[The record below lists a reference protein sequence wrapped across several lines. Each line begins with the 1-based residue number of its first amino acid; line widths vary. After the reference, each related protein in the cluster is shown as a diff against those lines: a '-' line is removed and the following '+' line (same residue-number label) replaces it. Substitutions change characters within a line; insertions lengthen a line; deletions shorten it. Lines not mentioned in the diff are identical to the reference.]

1 MVVATMALIIAV
13 TGTAVATSRLVNGDK
28 LIEKASL
35 SGNRLRKHTL
45 TGTQINLAKLGKIP
59 SATNADSATQAISA
73 THASAADS
81 ATHASAADSA
91 THASS
96 ADSATNASTLGGVPA
111 SGYLQ
116 TANVLQGAV
125 DANTPGGARIFLD
138 PGTGADVR
146 YFGNGRVEIVNTN
159 TQDDLGIHGISEIAL
174 SVTPNPQTVGRAAN
188 ARTEHQLPQQTINP
202 NYLDLIVIRIGAT
215 ATQAV
220 ALHLTCGVASGSTA
234 VALTC
239 VGVR

>member
-1 MVVATMALIIAV
+1 MVVATIALIIAV
-13 TGTAVATSRLVNGDK
+13 TGTAVATSRLVNGDT
-28 LIEKASL
+28 LIQKASL

-45 TGTQINLAKLGKIP
+45 TGTQINLAKLGKVPI
-59 SATNADSATQAISA
+59 AKHADSATQAINA
-73 THASAADS
+73 THAR
-81 ATHASAADSA
+81 TADSA

-96 ADSATNASTLGGVPA
+96 ADSATNAGTLGGLPA

-116 TANVLQGAV
+116 TAHVLQGAV

-146 YFGNGRVEIVNTN
+146 HFRDGKVEIVNTN

-174 SVTPNPQTVGRAAN
+174 SVTPNPQTWDALLTPGQSIN
-188 ARTEHQLPQQTINP
+188 FPQQAIAP
-202 NYLDLIVIRIGAT
+202 NYLDLIVIRNGAT

-220 ALHLTCGVASGSTA
+220 ALHLTCGLTGGNTA